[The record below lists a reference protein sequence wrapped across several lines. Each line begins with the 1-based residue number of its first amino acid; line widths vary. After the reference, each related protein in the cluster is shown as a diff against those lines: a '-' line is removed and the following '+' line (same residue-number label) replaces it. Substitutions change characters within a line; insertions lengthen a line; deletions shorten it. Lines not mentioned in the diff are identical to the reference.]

1 MPRILSALFF
11 LLVFVTA
18 HSQEINTTTPPYWEA
33 RWLSHPSASGNQ
45 FGVFHFRKTFQLAN
59 PPASFIIHVSA
70 DNRYRL
76 FVNGR
81 SVATGPAISDL
92 ANWHYETI
100 DIAPYLQKGKNCIAA
115 TVWNFAEYRA
125 FAQVS
130 YQTAFV
136 LQGHSAD
143 EAIAN
148 TNQSWKVI
156 QDMAYSPHPIDM
168 ASLQSYF
175 VVPQGEKLS
184 AKYYTWGFEQ
194 VSCNDSAWPAAAPLW
209 AGAKLRGY
217 GTDGNWM
224 LSPRP
229 IPLMEEKQQR
239 FGRVRRIE
247 GISEINSGFLQGS
260 QPIEIPANKKVTILL
275 DQSHLTNAY
284 PTLLVSRGKEATI
297 TLTYSEALFDSSR
310 KKGNRDTIAGK
321 KIIGLSDIYA
331 CDGNDN
337 RLYAPLHFRTF
348 RYLQM
353 DIATKDQPLTI
364 HDFYS
369 VFTGYPFKENAAFTT
384 NDPRLKDIWETGW
397 RTARLC
403 ALDTYVDCP
412 YYEQMQYVGDT
423 RIQALISLY
432 VSGDERLM
440 KKAINDIA
448 HSAFQDGLTESRY
461 PSRDMQVIPTFSLWW
476 VCMLHD
482 YWMHRKD
489 DAFVQ
494 SQLQLSASVLKWYQ
508 DKLENDGLL
517 GKLGWWQFVDWSWS
531 WNDASRIGGVPPGAS
546 EGGSSIISLQ
556 FAYTLQKAAELM
568 NAFGKKDLAGSY
580 SKLAKTITDA
590 AYQKCWDTGKGM
602 LADTRKKKDF
612 SQHANILAILT
623 NTLPAPQQ
631 KQLLQKI
638 ISDTSITQ
646 CTYYFRFYLFEA
658 LKKTKAGDQFI
669 ALLSPWQDM
678 LNIGLTTFAEGPE
691 PTRSDC
697 HAWSA
702 SPNYEFL
709 SLVCGIQP
717 AAPGFGKVLIEPFM
731 GTLTRVE
738 GKMPHPKGMIQV
750 SLEKRGAGIRAVITL
765 PTGLTGSFL
774 WRGETKELRSGQQAF
789 DL

>member
-1 MPRILSALFF
+1 MPRIFSTLLF
-11 LLVFVTA
+11 LLVFAVI

-33 RWLSHPSASGNQ
+33 RWLSHPTASGNQ

-76 FVNGR
+76 FVNGS

-143 EAIAN
+143 ESIAN

-156 QDMAYSPHPIDM
+156 QELAYSPHPIDM
-168 ASLQSYF
+168 AALQSYF

-184 AKYYTWGFEQ
+184 AKNYTWGFEQ
-194 VSCNDSAWPAAAPLW
+194 VSYNDSAWLAATALW
-209 AGAKLRGY
+209 ASAKLRGY

-224 LSPRP
+224 LSPRT

-239 FGRVRRIE
+239 FGRVRRVD
-247 GISEINSGFLQGS
+247 GISEINNNFLLGT

-284 PTLLVSRGKEATI
+284 PTLLVSQGKEATI

-310 KKGNRDTIAGK
+310 KKGNRDTIDGK
-321 KIIGLSDIYA
+321 KIIGLSDVYEG
-331 CDGNDN
+331 DGNNN
-337 RLYAPLHFRTF
+337 RRYAPLHFRTF

-353 DIATKDQPLTI
+353 DIVTNDQPLTI

-369 VFTGYPFKENAAFTT
+369 VFTGYPFKETAVFKT
-384 NDPRLKDIWETGW
+384 NDPRLDKVWETGW

-482 YWMHRKD
+482 YWMHRTD
-489 DAFVQ
+489 DSFVQ
-494 SQLQLSASVLKWYQ
+494 SQLKLSASILEWYQ
-508 DKLENDGLL
+508 DKLEKDGLL
-517 GKLGWWQFVDWSWS
+517 GKLGWWQFVDWSWA

-546 EGGSSIISLQ
+546 EGGSSILSLQ

-568 NAFGKKDLAGSY
+568 NAFGKKDIADKY
-580 SKLAKTITDA
+580 IKLAKTITDGV
-590 AYQKCWDTGKGM
+590 YKKCWDSDKGIF
-602 LADTRKKKDF
+602 ADTKEKKDF
-612 SQHANILAILT
+612 SQHANILAVLT
-623 NTLPAPQQ
+623 NALPIAQQ
-631 KQLLQKI
+631 KQLLEKTI
-638 ISDTSITQ
+638 ADTSITQ
-646 CTYYFRFYLFEA
+646 CTYYFKFYLFEA
-658 LKKTKAGDQFI
+658 LKKVKAGDQFI
-669 ALLSPWQDM
+669 RLLSPWQDM

-717 AAPGFGKVLIEPFM
+717 AAPGFSKVLIEPFM
-731 GTLTRVE
+731 GALTSVE
-738 GKMPHPKGMIQV
+738 GKMPHPKGMIEV
-750 SLEKRGAGIRAVITL
+750 SLEKKGAGIHAVIIL
-765 PTGLTGSFL
+765 PKGLTGSFL
-774 WRGETKELRSGQQAF
+774 WQGKTKELRSGQQGF

>member
-1 MPRILSALFF
+1 MPRIFST
-11 LLVFVTA
+11 LLLIFVFAVI
-18 HSQEINTTTPPYWEA
+18 HSQEISTTTPPYWEA
-33 RWLSHPSASGNQ
+33 RWLAHPTASGNQ
-45 FGVFHFRKTFQLAN
+45 FGVFHFRKTIELSN

-81 SVATGPAISDL
+81 SAATGPAISDL

-136 LQGHSAD
+136 VQGHGPN
-143 EAIAN
+143 EAILN
-148 TNQSWKVI
+148 TNKSWKVT
-156 QDMAYSPHPIDM
+156 QDQAYSPQPIDM
-168 ASLQSYF
+168 AALQSYF
-175 VVPQGEKLS
+175 VVPQGEKLNAS
-184 AKYYTWGFEQ
+184 NYTWGFEQ
-194 VSCNDSAWPAAAPLW
+194 VSYNDSAWLPASMLW
-209 AGAKLRGY
+209 TSAKLRGY

-239 FGRVRRIE
+239 FARVRRVDGMGE
-247 GISEINSGFLQGS
+247 ISDNFLRGNQA
-260 QPIEIPANKKVTILL
+260 IEIPANKTVTILL
-275 DQSHLTNAY
+275 DQSSLTNAY
-284 PTLLVSRGKEATI
+284 PTLLVSKGKEATI
-297 TLTYSEALFDSSR
+297 SLTYAEALFDADR
-310 KKGNRDTIAGK
+310 KKGNRNNIDGK
-321 KIIGLSDIYA
+321 KIIGLSDVYV
-331 CDGNDN
+331 CDGNTN
-337 RLYAPLHFRTF
+337 RSYVPLHFRTF
-348 RYLQM
+348 RYLQL
-353 DIATKDQPLTI
+353 DISTKDQPLTI

-369 VFTGYPFKENAAFTT
+369 IFTGYPFKENAVFTT
-384 NDPRLKDIWETGW
+384 NDPQLQKIWETGW

-432 VSGDERLM
+432 VSGDDRLM

-494 SQLQLSASVLKWYQ
+494 SHLKLSASILEWYQ
-508 DKLENDGLL
+508 NKLEKDGLL
-517 GKLGWWQFVDWSWS
+517 GKLGWWQFVDWSWT
-531 WNDASRIGGVPPGAS
+531 WNEADRIGGVPPGAS
-546 EGGSSIISLQ
+546 EGGSAIISLQ
-556 FAYTLQKAAELM
+556 YAYTLQKAAELM
-568 NAFGKKDLAGSY
+568 NAYGKKDIAENYL
-580 SKLAKTITDA
+580 KLAKTITDA
-590 AYQKCWDTGKGM
+590 VYLNCWDAGKGM
-602 LADTRKKKDF
+602 LADTKEKKDF
-612 SQHANILAILT
+612 SQHANILALLT
-623 NTLPAPQQ
+623 NTLPNPGQ

-638 ISDTSITQ
+638 ILDTSITQ

-658 LKKTKAGDQFI
+658 LKKVKAGDQFI
-669 ALLSPWQDM
+669 GLLSPWQDM
-678 LNIGLTTFAEGPE
+678 LGIGLTTFAEGPE

-709 SLVCGIQP
+709 SLVCGIKP
-717 AAPGFGKVLIEPFM
+717 AAPGFNKVLIEPFM
-731 GTLTRVE
+731 GSLTGVE
-738 GKMPHPKGMIQV
+738 GKMPHPMGMIEV
-750 SLEKRGAGIRAVITL
+750 SLQKKGTAIHAEVNL
-765 PTGLTGSFL
+765 PKGLTGSFL
-774 WRGETKELRSGQQAF
+774 WQGKTKELHPGPQGF